1 MLSLATC
8 QSSRVKIS
16 LVVLAS
22 LLSCATI
29 TYCSVSG
36 GQAPSSKASSPT
48 PVQAKEGQNAPLKED
63 PFAFL
68 PPVERNVAALSYSTI
83 LSDVADTRALG
94 MMELADLI
102 SRKYPQ
108 RSIPFY
114 RRAFEFSK
122 DMTEREYPS
131 MGMPAQQNWESF
143 KSWQRGVTREM
154 SRASKTQM
162 QASIVESLFPL
173 DPKLAESLFWQ
184 IQPPVPEASR
194 FPVSDQPKLDS
205 SSRVRFYIDPDA
217 YYAAA
222 HTLVMSKM
230 NTSPEEAMGIA
241 SRVFPHDDYLR
252 FKYLFEWARK
262 LHQMKSDLA
271 RYWIADAFESLKSIQ
286 LPPTNMLT
294 FDEFLPGQLTQ
305 RGLLGLIP
313 FTASNY
319 PEMIPAMILG
329 VLEFSTK
336 LEHYEDQVTELK
348 NMHPS
353 SLQMFRLHS
362 LSLELLAR
370 LQTAVQGKD
379 EAWSKRIAERI
390 EEIPKA
396 LPGESEKN
404 SWPGYPDATA
414 YIQFNHLVG
423 EQGGAAAAAKLLPQ
437 IQDPQMKFEAVMSLV
452 NALSKDHREEALSR
466 LKEAEE
472 LLEKIHVVELPGG
485 KIDLTIAEFRLQSGM
500 WILQAY
506 AAMNSEKASLW
517 LKRYLE
523 EFADIDAK
531 DPEAAKTEN
540 VQSYYLEAITWIAK
554 KNPDEAIQGAKE
566 IKDTRQRV
574 QAFNRILQVML
585 SPGSSKKEK

>member
-1 MLSLATC
+1 MLSLTTC
-8 QSSRVKIS
+8 QSSRVMIS
-16 LVVLAS
+16 LAVLAS

-29 TYCSVSG
+29 SDCSASG
-36 GQAPSSKASSPT
+36 GQAPSSKASSST
-48 PVQAKEGQNAPLKED
+48 PVQAKGGQEAPLKED

-68 PPVERNVAALSYSTI
+68 PPVERNVAALSYSTL

-102 SRKYPQ
+102 SMKYPQ
-108 RSIPFY
+108 RSIPSY
-114 RRAFEFSK
+114 RMAFEFSQ

-131 MGMPAQQNWESF
+131 VGMSAQQNWESF
-143 KSWQRGVTREM
+143 KSWQRGVIREM
-154 SRASKTQM
+154 SRTSKTQV

-173 DPKLAESLFWQ
+173 DPKLGESLFWQ
-184 IQPPVPEASR
+184 IQPPLPEASR
-194 FPVSDQPKLDS
+194 FPVNDQTRLDS
-205 SSRVRFYIDPDA
+205 SSRVRFYRDPDA

-222 HTLVMSKM
+222 QTLVMSKM
-230 NTSPEEAMGIA
+230 STSPEEAIGIA
-241 SRVFPHDDYLR
+241 SRTFPHDDFLR
-252 FKYLFEWARK
+252 FKYLFEWAQK
-262 LHQMKSDLA
+262 LHQMKSDFA

-286 LPPTNMLT
+286 LPPPNL
-294 FDEFLPGQLTQ
+294 FALDDFLPNPVDQ

-319 PEMIPAMILG
+319 PEMIPVMMLG

-336 LEHYEDQVTELK
+336 LEHYEDQVGELK

-353 SLQMFRLHS
+353 SLQTLRSHS
-362 LSLELLAR
+362 LTLELLTR

-390 EEIPKA
+390 KEIPKA
-396 LPGESEKN
+396 LPGESETN

-414 YIQFNHLVG
+414 YVQFNHLIG
-423 EQGGAAAAAKLLPQ
+423 EKGGATAAARLLPQ
-437 IQDPQMKFEAVMSLV
+437 IQDPQMKFDAVMSLAH
-452 NALSKDHREEALSR
+452 ALSKDHPKEALSR
-466 LKEAEE
+466 LKEAED

-485 KIDLTIAEFRLQSGM
+485 KIDLSIAEFRLHAES
-500 WILQAY
+500 WILNSY

-517 LKRYLE
+517 LKRFLQ

-540 VQSYYLEAITWIAK
+540 VQSYYLEAITWMAK
-554 KNPDEAIQGAKE
+554 KNPDEAIQRAKE

-574 QAFNRILQVML
+574 QAFNRILEIML
-585 SPGSSKKEK
+585 SPGSSKRE

>member
-1 MLSLATC
+1 M
-8 QSSRVKIS
+8 V
-16 LVVLAS
+16 LVS

-29 TYCSVSG
+29 SDCRVSG
-36 GQAPSSKASSPT
+36 GQAPSSKASSST
-48 PVQAKEGQNAPLKED
+48 PVQKKEGQNAPLKED

-114 RRAFEFSK
+114 RMAFEFSQ

-131 MGMPAQQNWESF
+131 VGMPAQQNWESF
-143 KSWQRGVTREM
+143 KSWQRGVIREM
-154 SRASKTQM
+154 SHASKTQV
-162 QASIVESLFPL
+162 QASIAESLFPL

-184 IQPPVPEASR
+184 IQPALPEARR
-194 FPVSDQPKLDS
+194 FPVNDQANLAS
-205 SSRVRFYIDPDA
+205 SSRVRFYKDPDA

-222 HTLVMSKM
+222 QTLVMSKM

-252 FKYLFEWARK
+252 FKYLFGWTQK

-286 LPPTNMLT
+286 LPPPNIFAL
-294 FDEFLPGQLTQ
+294 DEFSTNPVDQ

-319 PEMIPAMILG
+319 PEMIPVMILG
-329 VLEFSTK
+329 VLEFSAR
-336 LEHYEDQVTELK
+336 LEHCEDQIAELK
-348 NMHPS
+348 TMHPS
-353 SLQMFRLHS
+353 SLQTLRSHS
-362 LSLELLAR
+362 LTLELLAR

-379 EAWSKRIAERI
+379 DAWSKRIAERI

-414 YIQFNHLVG
+414 YVQFNHLVD
-423 EQGGAAAAAKLLPQ
+423 EKGGATAAAKLLPQ
-437 IQDPQMKFEAVMSLV
+437 IQDPQMKFDAVMSLANV
-452 NALSKDHREEALSR
+452 LRKDHPEEALSR
-466 LKEAEE
+466 LKEAED
-472 LLEKIHVVELPGG
+472 LLDEIHVVELPGG
-485 KIDLTIAEFRLQSGM
+485 KIDLSIAEFRLQSES
-500 WILQAY
+500 WILQSY
-506 AAMNSEKASLW
+506 AAMNSEKVSLW
-517 LKRYLE
+517 LKRFLQ
-523 EFADIDAK
+523 EFADIDPK

-554 KNPDEAIQGAKE
+554 KNPDEAIQRAKE

-574 QAFNRILQVML
+574 QAFNRILQLML
-585 SPGSSKKEK
+585 SAGSSKRE